1 MSQPNSNMPTL
12 VEMLSAGMHFGH
24 QKARRHPKM
33 QPYIHSERNG
43 VNIIDLEKTTVLLK
57 QALDFIRD
65 TVAAGGIILIV
76 GTKEQAKPIIE
87 RVGKETGMPY
97 IHRRWLGGT
106 LTNFR
111 MIKDN
116 LLSPYLDLKGKIERS
131 ELGKYT
137 KKEQLEFVK
146 KTEDLDIKVGGFA
159 NLNKLPEAVFLLDLK
174 TEATAL
180 AEAIDTKVPIIAV
193 CDTNVNPQGI
203 AYPIPANDD
212 AVKSIEI
219 VLNLVAEAIKEGKKL
234 YAERPILTQE
244 KK

>member
-1 MSQPNSNMPTL
+1 MPTL

-65 TVAAGGIILIV
+65 TVAAGGTILIV

-111 MIKDN
+111 I
-116 LLSPYLDLKGKIERS
+116 LQRF
-131 ELGKYT
+131 
-137 KKEQLEFVK
+137 LE
-146 KTEDLDIKVGGFA
+146 
-159 NLNKLPEAVFLLDLK
+159 
-174 TEATAL
+174 
-180 AEAIDTKVPIIAV
+180 
-193 CDTNVNPQGI
+193 
-203 AYPIPANDD
+203 
-212 AVKSIEI
+212 
-219 VLNLVAEAIKEGKKL
+219 
-234 YAERPILTQE
+234 
-244 KK
+244 